1 MLPFVDRQS
10 LSRKANRPAVR
21 NVPRR
26 DDWSTINTPDD
37 RFGQY
42 AHRVADQARYNYEA
56 PQRAWDNLQH
66 SHRVALAGGLD
77 AAGEKQFK
85 QDRRDWNRK
94 FKYTPVGIMAS
105 GVDLD
110 DNPFG
115 AQDLYHDMSAQ
126 LHFDA
131 PKLMDRM
138 YPFSRGIGRLFNAAV
153 ENIGPLGWL
162 NRIIPKRD
170 PIVPENVLA
179 MRDRFS
185 PADILKGDIA
195 SYPVDEVDLSRGTAW
210 YGPYNE
216 DWEKLQSYLRG
227 DIERDE
233 DIERIFFDTQPSII
247 EETDEMDEFMSGN
260 IGILNPLQPN
270 DIFEESETI
279 DITDGAEEEIITET
293 VEKNPWIMRIFGN
306 DVKGLRGYL
315 WDLGIINPNSDMYKK
330 TDQLGVQ

>member
-42 AHRVADQARYNYEA
+42 AQRVADQARYKYEA
-56 PQRAWDNLQH
+56 PQRAWDNMTN

-162 NRIIPKRD
+162 NRMIPKRD

-195 SYPVDEVDLSRGTAW
+195 SYPVDEVSDWNLFEPYVENSQMDITHLHPYHGRGELS
-210 YGPYNE
+210 E
-216 DWEKLQSYLRG
+216 D
-227 DIERDE
+227 
-233 DIERIFFDTQPSII
+233 FDYSQFPSGV
-247 EETDEMDEFMSGN
+247 EEIDEMDEFMSGN

-270 DIFEESETI
+270 DIFEESKTI
-279 DITDGAEEEIITET
+279 DITDRGEEEIITET

-315 WDLGIINPNSDMYKK
+315 WDIGIINPNSDMYQK

>member
-1 MLPFVDRQS
+1 MLPFVDRQKK
-10 LSRKANRPAVR
+10 SREANRPAER
-21 NVPRR
+21 NVPMRG
-26 DDWSTINTPDD
+26 DWSSINTPDD

-42 AHRVADQARYNYEA
+42 AQRVADQARYKYEA
-56 PQRAWDNLQH
+56 PQRAWDNMTNL
-66 SHRVALAGGLD
+66 HRVALAGGLD
-77 AAGEKQFK
+77 DAGEKQFK
-85 QDRRDWNRK
+85 QARRDWNRK

-138 YPFSRGIGRLFNAAV
+138 YPFSRGIGKFFNAAV

-195 SYPVDEVDLSRGTAW
+195 SYPVDEVSDWNLFEPYVENSQMDITHLHPYHGRGELS
-210 YGPYNE
+210 E
-216 DWEKLQSYLRG
+216 DFDYSQFPSGVEEVIDEDVTDDSVVENIEEVIEEPDDEEIFNQTYEFIQDRG
-227 DIERDE
+227 DDPDLPTPWEYMIKMQDLLGWEAERM
-233 DIERIFFDTQPSII
+233 IQH
-247 EETDEMDEFMSGN
+247 
-260 IGILNPLQPN
+260 L
-270 DIFEESETI
+270 I
-279 DITDGAEEEIITET
+279 DNG
-293 VEKNPWIMRIFGN
+293 V
-306 DVKGLRGYL
+306 LRA
-315 WDLGIINPNSDMYKK
+315 K
-330 TDQLGVQ
+330 

>member
-1 MLPFVDRQS
+1 MDRQA

-42 AHRVADQARYNYEA
+42 AHRVADQARYKHEA
-56 PQRAWDNLQH
+56 PQRTWDNLQH

-195 SYPVDEVDLSRGTAW
+195 SYPVEEVDEVSDLDLFEPYVANSQMDMTHLYPYHGRGELS
-210 YGPYNE
+210 E
-216 DWEKLQSYLRG
+216 DFDYSQFPSVVEEVIDEDVTDDSVVENIEEVIEAPDDEEIFNQTYEFIQDRG
-227 DIERDE
+227 DDPDLPTPWEYMIKMQDLLGWEDERM
-233 DIERIFFDTQPSII
+233 IQH
-247 EETDEMDEFMSGN
+247 
-260 IGILNPLQPN
+260 L
-270 DIFEESETI
+270 I
-279 DITDGAEEEIITET
+279 DNG
-293 VEKNPWIMRIFGN
+293 V
-306 DVKGLRGYL
+306 LRA
-315 WDLGIINPNSDMYKK
+315 K
-330 TDQLGVQ
+330 

>member
-1 MLPFVDRQS
+1 MDRQA

-195 SYPVDEVDLSRGTAW
+195 SYPVEEVDEVSDLDLFEPYVANSQMDMTHLYPYHGRGELS
-210 YGPYNE
+210 E
-216 DWEKLQSYLRG
+216 DFDYSQFPSVVEEVIDEDVTDDSVVENIEEVIEAPDDEEIFNQTYEFIQDRG
-227 DIERDE
+227 DDPDLPTPWEYMIKMQDLLGWEDERM
-233 DIERIFFDTQPSII
+233 IQH
-247 EETDEMDEFMSGN
+247 
-260 IGILNPLQPN
+260 L
-270 DIFEESETI
+270 I
-279 DITDGAEEEIITET
+279 DNG
-293 VEKNPWIMRIFGN
+293 V
-306 DVKGLRGYL
+306 LRA
-315 WDLGIINPNSDMYKK
+315 K
-330 TDQLGVQ
+330 

>member
-1 MLPFVDRQS
+1 MDRQA

-42 AHRVADQARYNYEA
+42 AQRVADQARYKHEA
-56 PQRAWDNLQH
+56 PQRAWDNMTNL
-66 SHRVALAGGLD
+66 HRVALAGGLD

-195 SYPVDEVDLSRGTAW
+195 SYPVEEVDEVSDLDLFEPYVANSQMDMTHLYPYHGRGELS
-210 YGPYNE
+210 E
-216 DWEKLQSYLRG
+216 DFDYSQFPSVVEEVIDEDVTDDSVVENIEEVIEAPDDEEIFNQTYEFIQDRG
-227 DIERDE
+227 DDPDLPTPWEYMIKMQDLLGWEDERM
-233 DIERIFFDTQPSII
+233 IQH
-247 EETDEMDEFMSGN
+247 
-260 IGILNPLQPN
+260 L
-270 DIFEESETI
+270 I
-279 DITDGAEEEIITET
+279 DNG
-293 VEKNPWIMRIFGN
+293 V
-306 DVKGLRGYL
+306 LRA
-315 WDLGIINPNSDMYKK
+315 K
-330 TDQLGVQ
+330 